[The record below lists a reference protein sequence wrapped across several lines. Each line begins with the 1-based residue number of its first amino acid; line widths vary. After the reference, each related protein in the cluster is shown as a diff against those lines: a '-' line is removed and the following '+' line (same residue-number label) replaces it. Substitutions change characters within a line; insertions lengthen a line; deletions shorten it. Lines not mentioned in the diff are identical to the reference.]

1 MRETELT
8 AFKADRDE
16 EEDPPTEPLPEEPPE
31 SLLDGFIPAIT
42 ERAPIAPEHST
53 CDVQT
58 GDLLVIYVGDDAL
71 EYYGFLILSAYA
83 NKLVGINLHNHS
95 YGVRALDDWIEW
107 YDEYREAGDF
117 ESGEKRI
124 YPDIAPIAQQ
134 ASTGTQDQTD
144 GVEDAGT
151 VEA

>member
-8 AFKADRDE
+8 AFEGDE
-16 EEDPPTEPLPEEPPE
+16 GGEENPPTESLPEEPPE
-31 SLLDGFIPAIT
+31 SLLDGFIPPIT

-53 CDVQT
+53 CDIQT

-124 YPDIAPIAQQ
+124 YSDIAPIAQQ
-134 ASTGTQDQTD
+134 AGTGTKDQIN
-144 GVEDAGT
+144 GIEDAETGK
-151 VEA
+151 A